1 MVWKTA
7 FYVSRGTVRGRIYLL
22 FWEKSCFFSLSY
34 IETFFAASC
43 KSFLAVLWKCIL
55 RVLWK
60 ILRKNC
66 FFHGKNM
73 FFYNFWTLCHFSAI
87 IPTFW
92 GNRQNCTSIVEMH
105 FEEFF
110 LKKRFFVT
118 LGQGAKS
125 FGLLSKNFRQSFQTS
140 FYVSAG
146 NFWGI
151 IYFSGKNRFFS
162 IIFEYWVVLIWR
174 TRQNCML
181 LVQIRFKIK

>member
-1 MVWKTA
+1 MCPEAQFGEEFIYCFERNLVFFRFRTSKLFLRLHANHFWQSCGNA
-7 FYVSRGTVRGRIYLL
+7 FYVSFEKFCEKTVFSRERI
-22 FWEKSCFFSLSY
+22 CFFY
-34 IETFFAASC
+34 
-43 KSFLAVLWKCIL
+43 K
-55 RVLWK
+55 
-60 ILRKNC
+60 
-66 FFHGKNM
+66 
-73 FFYNFWTLCHFSAI
+73 FWTLCQFSAI

-105 FEEFF
+105 FEEIFF
-110 LKKRFFVT
+110 KKRFFVT

-174 TRQNCML
+174 TRHNCML